1 MNSPIESRIYEAASE
16 IIKVLQVPTGE
27 QKKVGRPITRPEEE
41 RTRVKAKKLRRDMT
55 EEEISKMKERM
66 AALRA
71 IKAEKAQARKVTA

>member
-1 MNSPIESRIYEAASE
+1 
-16 IIKVLQVPTGE
+16 
-27 QKKVGRPITRPEEE
+27 
-41 RTRVKAKKLRRDMT
+41 MT